1 MTGNYLTLLE
11 ESLRRKL
18 QVMAEVQAYNLRQ
31 QEIFQADEADLD
43 QFDEY
48 IEEKEKLIE
57 KLTSL
62 DNGFERL
69 YQKVAEELKDNRQLY
84 AEQIK
89 SLQKLI
95 TEVTDAS
102 VAIQAQEA
110 RNRKLIEDYFRK
122 ERDGIRMNRKT
133 SKAAIDYYRNMSR
146 SAVVLPQFM
155 DNKK

>member
-1 MTGNYLTLLE
+1 MTENYLTLLE
-11 ESLRRKL
+11 ESLKRKL
-18 QVMAEVQAYNLRQ
+18 QVMAEIQAYNLRQ
-31 QEIFQADEADLD
+31 QEIFQADEVEFDK
-43 QFDEY
+43 FDEY
-48 IEEKEKLIE
+48 MAEKESLIE

-69 YQKVAEELKDNRQLY
+69 YQKVAEELKDNRQKY
-84 AEQIK
+84 TEQIK

-110 RNRKLIEDYFRK
+110 RNKKLIEDYFRK

-133 SKAAIDYYRNMSR
+133 SKAAIDYYRNMSK

-155 DNKK
+155 DSKK

>member
-1 MTGNYLTLLE
+1 MTENYLTLLE
-11 ESLRRKL
+11 ESLKRKL
-18 QVMAEVQAYNLRQ
+18 QVMAEIQAYNLRQ
-31 QEIFQADEADLD
+31 QEIFQTDEVEIDK
-43 QFDEY
+43 FDEY
-48 IEEKEKLIE
+48 MAEKESLIE

-69 YQKVAEELKDNRQLY
+69 YQKVAEELKDNRQKY

-110 RNRKLIEDYFRK
+110 RNKKLIEDYFRK

-133 SKAAIDYYRNMSR
+133 SKAAIDYYRNMSK

-155 DNKK
+155 DSKK

>member
-11 ESLRRKL
+11 ESLKRKL
-18 QVMAEVQAYNLRQ
+18 QVMAEIQAYNLRQ
-31 QEIFQADEADLD
+31 QEVFQADKVELE

-48 IEEKEKLIE
+48 MAEKETLIE

-69 YQKVAEELKDNRQLY
+69 YQKVSEELKDNRQLY

-102 VAIQAQEA
+102 VTIQAQEA
-110 RNRKLIEDYFRK
+110 RNKKMIEDYFQK

-133 SKAAIDYYRNMSR
+133 SKAAIDYYRNMSK

-155 DNKK
+155 DSKK